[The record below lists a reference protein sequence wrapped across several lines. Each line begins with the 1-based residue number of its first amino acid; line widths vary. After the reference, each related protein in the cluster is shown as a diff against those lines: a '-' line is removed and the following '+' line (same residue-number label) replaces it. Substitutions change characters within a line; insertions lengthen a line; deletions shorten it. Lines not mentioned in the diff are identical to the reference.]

1 MPTEGTPNFNAIAIL
16 EIEKLDWR
24 AGHPAIMAK
33 AAFINTR
40 NGKTYGHASL
50 SSCWTKETLDLL
62 EQLRTAMEQDMG
74 RYLFDDVQTAAA
86 QPEIPTPQPK
96 QHIGERPL
104 GIGEELEVDAK
115 QI

>member
-24 AGHPAIMAK
+24 AGPPAIVAR

-40 NGKTYGHASL
+40 NGKTYGQTAL
-50 SSCWTKETLDLL
+50 SSCWTKATLDLL

-74 RYLFDDVQTAAA
+74 RFLFEDMVPAN
-86 QPEIPTPQPK
+86 QPEMPAPK
-96 QHIGERPL
+96 GKQYVGERPL